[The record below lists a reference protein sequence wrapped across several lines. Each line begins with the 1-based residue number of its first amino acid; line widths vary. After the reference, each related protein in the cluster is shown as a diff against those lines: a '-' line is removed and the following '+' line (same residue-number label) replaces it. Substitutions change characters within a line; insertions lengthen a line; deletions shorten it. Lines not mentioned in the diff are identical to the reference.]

1 MPPRESERGAASLE
15 RELKYIAAMR
25 LANPSFTLWGGKYNT
40 EPIGAAGI
48 IIFQPGVGEAW
59 LRGSIRMEGD
69 ALIRY
74 RCALRV
80 RKGLQRLI
88 VENKLRRVQ
97 MLVETADVPTPAAF
111 PPWLEQRPTMTR
123 ELKFALWLG
132 FQIEGL
138 MRHVGQ
144 NGENCYILARLI
156 GQ

>member
-15 RELKYIAAMR
+15 RELKYHAPLR
-25 LANPSFTLWGGKYNT
+25 LVNPSFTLWGGKYNT

-59 LRGSIRMEGD
+59 LRGSSRMEGD
-69 ALIRY
+69 KFARYFVARTIR
-74 RCALRV
+74 RRFAEIV
-80 RKGLQRLI
+80 RAHRLH
-88 VENKLRRVQ
+88 RVQ
-97 MLVETADVPTPAAF
+97 MMVETADVPTPAAF